1 MVMRILLACVLI
13 FMVAGTAVA
22 APSSKSVISQERNV
36 LRQQRKLQRSFSRL
50 DAARKA
56 AVIAA
61 RSGRSD
67 DSDLDGVPDNLEDSL
82 GRCDADS
89 DDDGLDDGDEYENGS
104 DPDDDDSDDDGHS
117 DGNEFEVHGLIASKA
132 SDSLV
137 VSGQTYLVLES
148 TEMLDDDNNP
158 VSYSFFEVGDCVE
171 VEGHRVG
178 DENRLE
184 KIKEDD
190 DC

>member
-1 MVMRILLACVLI
+1 MITRIFLACVLLT
-13 FMVAGTAVA
+13 MVAGSAFA

-36 LRQQRKLQRSFSRL
+36 LRQQRKLQRSFNRL

-56 AVIAA
+56 AVVAA

-67 DSDLDGVPDNLEDSL
+67 DSDLDGVPDNLEDSS
-82 GRCDADS
+82 GRCNSDS
-89 DDDGLDDGDEYENGS
+89 DGDGLDDGEEYESGN
-104 DPDDDDSDDDGHS
+104 DPYDDDSDDDGHS

-132 SDSLV
+132 TDSLV

-158 VSYSFFEVGDCVE
+158 VSYSYFEVGDCVE

-178 DENRLE
+178 EEYRLE